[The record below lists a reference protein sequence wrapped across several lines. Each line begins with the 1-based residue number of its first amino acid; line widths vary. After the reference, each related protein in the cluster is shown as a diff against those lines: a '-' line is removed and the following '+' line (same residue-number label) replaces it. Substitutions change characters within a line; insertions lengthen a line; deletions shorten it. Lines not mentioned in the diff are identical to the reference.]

1 MELMSWGLLIGVV
14 GMVWILV
21 ASSIRDNDSQDEGQ
35 DLDSRSAVEEI
46 EMASAEIKEREAKA
60 AA

>member
-1 MELMSWGLLIGVV
+1 MELMSWGLLIGIV
-14 GMVWILV
+14 GMVWLLV
-21 ASSIRDNDSQDEGQ
+21 ASAIRDNDSQDDGR

-46 EMASAEIKEREAKA
+46 EMASAENQQRRTQA